1 MAGHLEDA
9 SVFMAHIRV
18 YAKVKHLFI
27 DIARGK
33 TFFEMCNFSAGRTTL
48 GSCKTKNL
56 YSKIH
61 TEQFVLKMVK
71 IASNH
76 VFRFW
81 QRAKLAQDSFAR
93 LRADGEFSK
102 NV

>member
-27 DIARGK
+27 DIVRGK
-33 TFFEMCNFSAGRTTL
+33 TFFEMCNL
-48 GSCKTKNL
+48 CWKNDFGIL
-56 YSKIH
+56 QNQNLHSKIH
-61 TEQFVLKMVK
+61 KAPFVLKMVK
-71 IASNH
+71 IAFKN
-76 VFRFW
+76 VLRFW
-81 QRAKLAQDSFAR
+81 ERAKLAQDSFDQ
-93 LRADGEFSK
+93 LRADGGFSK